1 MRLILNKALDNIN
14 DNVNLKII
22 EITSTDFLNN
32 NLDYFVYKYQI
43 PLIKFTDTEEIFN
56 IKNFKNE
63 LNTSL
68 SEMELILTESDLEL
82 LSGGSGGGTQDLQSV
97 LDNEKTATFEN
108 STIEILS
115 GTPNDRFFDI
125 IIKNF
130 DETVSSRFTVSN
142 YGIAIGSRDS
152 NVNAHT
158 TIENGKLSFV
168 QNDIINSGAISV
180 IFPEQINESCVLTF
194 PAKPTETY
202 TLATLDDIKKIDLT
216 GRVYE
221 NNAAAI
227 LGGLTTNDVY
237 RTSTGELRIVV

>member
-1 MRLILNKALDNIN
+1 MTLLEK
-14 DNVNLKII
+14 
-22 EITSTDFLNN
+22 
-32 NLDYFVYKYQI
+32 
-43 PLIKFTDTEEIFN
+43 
-56 IKNFKNE
+56 IKNYKWFDSPNKLKPILEE
-63 LNTSL
+63 LYNS
-68 SEMELILTESDLEL
+68 IG
-82 LSGGSGGGTQDLQSV
+82 GGSGGGTQDLQSV

-130 DETVSSRFTVSN
+130 DETVFSRFIVSN
-142 YGIAIGSRDS
+142 YGISINSGDS
-152 NVNAHT
+152 NVSAHT
-158 TIENGKLSFV
+158 TIENGKLSFA
-168 QNDIINSGAISV
+168 QNDRINRGTITV

-194 PAKPTETY
+194 PAKPTGTY

-221 NNAAAI
+221 NNAASI
-227 LGGLTTNDVY
+227 SGGLTTNDVY

>member
-32 NLDYFVYKYQI
+32 DLDYFVYKYQI

-68 SEMELILTESDLEL
+68 SEMELILTEDDLE
-82 LSGGSGGGTQDLQSV
+82 SISGSGGGTQDLQSV
-97 LDNEKTATFEN
+97 LTQGN
-108 STIEILS
+108 STILDFYKELS
-115 GTPNDRFFDI
+115 YPGLASFKAGVIPLISSGSPPFTGASVDLEDGRYMKAGFISSEGVALFVETNMNDKSELTTAKSLVFRFPID
-125 IIKNF
+125 KP
-130 DETVSSRFTVSN
+130 ESS
-142 YGIAIGSRDS
+142 
-152 NVNAHT
+152 
-158 TIENGKLSFV
+158 
-168 QNDIINSGAISV
+168 
-180 IFPEQINESCVLTF
+180 
-194 PAKPTETY
+194 Y

-216 GRVYE
+216 VRVYE

-227 LGGLTTNDVY
+227 SGGLTTNDVY
-237 RTSTGELRIVV
+237 RTSTGELRIVR

>member
-22 EITSTDFLNN
+22 EITSTNFLNN

-68 SEMELILTESDLEL
+68 SEMELIVTESDLEL
-82 LSGGSGGGTQDLQSV
+82 LSGGGGGSQDLQSV

-125 IIKNF
+125 MIKNF
-130 DETVSSRFTVSN
+130 DETVFSRFIVSN
-142 YGIAIGSRDS
+142 SGIFIGSGDS
-152 NVNAHT
+152 NVNAFT
-158 TIENGKLSFV
+158 IIENGKLSFV
-168 QNDIINSGAISV
+168 QNDIINSGTIAV

-194 PAKPTETY
+194 PAKPTGTY

-216 GRVYE
+216 DRIYA
-221 NNAAAI
+221 NNASAI
-227 LGGLTTNDVY
+227 SGGLTTNDVY